1 LLSLKIPSKRHHTIY
16 FGRTIGQLVNSD
28 VSLTFEKQRAHDCI
42 QNGILLGGGVLLVFG
57 ANGITLPLIIQGL
70 KTLGDNVVNWDTVN
84 SDDINI
90 F

>member
-1 LLSLKIPSKRHHTIY
+1 
-16 FGRTIGQLVNSD
+16 
-28 VSLTFEKQRAHDCI
+28 
-42 QNGILLGGGVLLVFG
+42 VLLVFG